1 MYETLA
7 NDTRIRFLHVLLK
20 EVRSNDSDLEPKLE
34 IKPQAVSNQLQ
45 RLSDRGIVRTRRND
59 SLKMGPSELKETFK
73 FRNSRF
79 SSCSIDNRF
88 AS

>member
-59 SLKMGPSELKETFK
+59 SLEMWPE
-73 FRNSRF
+73 
-79 SSCSIDNRF
+79 
-88 AS
+88 

>member
-59 SLKMGPSELKETFK
+59 SLEMGPE
-73 FRNSRF
+73 
-79 SSCSIDNRF
+79 
-88 AS
+88 